1 VPCDAT
7 TCPNAVDG
15 VNYAPF
21 ASFGGW
27 SGAINNA
34 APKANQDAAYDFL
47 SYMSSPAISGVD
59 VTLGKT
65 GFNPFRTSEFTNI
78 QPWIDAGLSQ
88 DAAKNYLGAIQA
100 SLQNKNMVLDMR
112 IPLTKRYEQ
121 DVLDTAVS
129 QYLAGE
135 LDAAGTEQAIAD
147 GWNAITDEAGKDKQL
162 AAYVA
167 SLGVQR

>member
-1 VPCDAT
+1 
-7 TCPNAVDG
+7 
-15 VNYAPF
+15 
-21 ASFGGW
+21 
-27 SGAINNA
+27 
-34 APKANQDAAYDFL
+34 
-47 SYMSSPAISGVD
+47 MSSPAISGVD

-65 GFNPFRTSEFTNI
+65 GYNPYRTSHFSNL
-78 QPWIDAGLSQ
+78 QPWIDAGLSEE
-88 DAAKNYLGAIQA
+88 AATNYLGAIKA
-100 SLQNKNMVLDMR
+100 SLENKNMVLDLR

-147 GWNAITDEAGKDKQL
+147 GWNAITDEAGKDQQL
-162 AAYVA
+162 AAYIA

>member
-1 VPCDAT
+1 
-7 TCPNAVDG
+7 
-15 VNYAPF
+15 
-21 ASFGGW
+21 
-27 SGAINNA
+27 
-34 APKANQDAAYDFL
+34 
-47 SYMSSPAISGVD
+47 MSSPAISGVD

-65 GFNPFRTSEFTNI
+65 GYNPYRTSHFTNI
-78 QPWIDAGLSQ
+78 QPWIDAGLSE

-135 LDAAGTEQAIAD
+135 LDAAGTEQAISD

-162 AAYVA
+162 AAYIA